1 MLQKEKQLSRF
12 KKLSQSIWHC
22 QYHIVWVPK
31 YRYKVLRG
39 ELARD
44 VENLIRAF
52 SQRLECEIIELNVQ
66 IDHVHILVM
75 IPPKLSISSYV
86 GQMKGRVAI
95 QILNK
100 YKRLCPH

>member
-1 MLQKEKQLSRF
+1 
-12 KKLSQSIWHC
+12 
-22 QYHIVWVPK
+22 VPK

-44 VENLIRAF
+44 VENPIRAF
-52 SQRLECEIIELNVQ
+52 SQRLECKIIKLTVQ

-86 GQMKGRVAI
+86 EQMKGRVAI
-95 QILNK
+95 
-100 YKRLCPH
+100 